1 MGAGG
6 DAEVACLIS
15 TAWMETY
22 TRVFLPTVGTP
33 VRFDAN
39 EKWSTLQMDGSST
52 RQRNEVREELEESI
66 ANFEDVEVDFSRMDP
81 SRDTLDGPGSE
92 EYDKIEEERERK
104 IRNAFNKCGFKQEET
119 LEGFLEKFD
128 QARKDGVLN

>member
-1 MGAGG
+1 MG
-6 DAEVACLIS
+6 
-15 TAWMETY
+15 
-22 TRVFLPTVGTP
+22 RVFLPTVGTP

-66 ANFEDVEVDFSRMDP
+66 ANFEDAEVDFSRMAP
-81 SRDTLDGPGSE
+81 SCDTLDGPGSE

-104 IRNAFNKCGFKQEET
+104 IQNAFNECGFKQKET

-128 QARKDGVLN
+128 RARKDGVFNDLLEEGAFLDDDSGAFL